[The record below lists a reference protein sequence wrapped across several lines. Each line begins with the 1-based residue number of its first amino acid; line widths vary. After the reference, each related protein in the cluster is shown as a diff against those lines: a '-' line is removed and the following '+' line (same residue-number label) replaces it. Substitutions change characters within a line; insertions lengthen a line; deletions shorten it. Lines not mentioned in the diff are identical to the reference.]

1 MSHHKPEMKPV
12 ICWFRQDFRF
22 ADNPALTAAI
32 ATGQPALCV
41 PFSMTKPLDDGEPV
55 GHPDGGFII
64 VCRELARA
72 LKKSV
77 EDSFYARGPAEA
89 VLSSLTR
96 EVSGIVD
103 NRQDTKPRR
112 DDRGVVSG
120 EAFGS

>member
-12 ICWFRQDFRF
+12 IWWFRQDFQF

-32 ATGQPALCV
+32 ATGQPALCI
-41 PFSMTKPLDDGEPV
+41 PLSMTKPLDDGEPV

-64 VCRELARA
+64 ICRDLPRV

-77 EDSFYARGPAEA
+77 ERSFCARGPAVA
-89 VLSSLTR
+89 VLSRLTR
-96 EVSGIVD
+96 EVAGIVD
-103 NRQDTKPRR
+103 NRQDAIPRR

-120 EAFGS
+120 EASGS